1 MRTRPVLTGAALTA
15 LVLIVS
21 ACGDSGSSTGS
32 SSSGDAPGGLL
43 AVPSGCTPV
52 KIGGNWEQ
60 TGAYAVYGIAFQN
73 GMTLGVRDVNS
84 AGGFDV
90 GGKKYCFEAK
100 MVDSRSDVSVAVANT
115 RSLITGDKV
124 AAVFGPAVDS
134 ETIKTQ
140 VVSNAARTI
149 MFGPSSILDEAL
161 IGNAQKGGKAHYLFK
176 SSSAADV
183 REGATATAAKKLLP
197 DVKTVALLN
206 PKDVAG
212 TSIGDSEVKWIEKQ
226 GWQVVQRI
234 EYPVG
239 TTDWSSF
246 LSRIKT
252 AKPDLLWVNYIPN
265 DTLTI
270 LKQAS
275 ALKVAPNYS
284 LFSVDPSS
292 YVTAFPKGIPDA
304 KVFMSCNPLCPH
316 GPNSPIPEADRAP
329 VAKFWKAW
337 QDNKF
342 AYTPGTSTATLAY
355 DYVFMLAQAM
365 TKAGTVSEADPI
377 VDALEQVRLDGV
389 LSSDLR
395 FDENHVAVHDW
406 DVCLAEGVKF
416 TCETG
421 KAPTG

>member
-1 MRTRPVLTGAALTA
+1 MTKTVLLGAILATVALA
-15 LVLIVS
+15 AS
-21 ACGDSGSSTGS
+21 ACADSGTSAGGSGDS
-32 SSSGDAPGGLL
+32 PGGLL
-43 AVPSGCTPV
+43 AVPGDCAPV

-73 GMTLGVRDVNS
+73 GMSLGVHDINS

-140 VVSNAARTI
+140 VVTNAAKTI

-161 IGNAQKGGKAHYLFK
+161 VGNAQKGGKAHYLFK
-176 SSSAADV
+176 TSSAADV

-197 DVKTVALLN
+197 EVKTVALLN

-246 LSRIKT
+246 LSRMKS

-270 LKQAS
+270 LKQAA

-292 YVTAFPKGIPDA
+292 YLQAFPKGIADA

-316 GPNSPIPEADRAP
+316 GPNSPIPPADREP

-342 AYTPGTSTATLAY
+342 EYTPGTSTATLAY

-365 TKAGTVSEADPI
+365 SKSGTTSDSDAI
-377 VDALEQVRLDGV
+377 VDALEQVQLNGV
-389 LSSDLR
+389 LSENLR
-395 FDENHVAVHDW
+395 FDDNHVAVHDW
-406 DVCLAEGVKF
+406 DVCIADGTTF
-416 TCETG
+416 TCEVG
-421 KAPTG
+421 KAPAGA